1 MIFLGFSNFFDFF
14 EFSEF
19 LSFLMLFDIFYKDTI
34 GYLQY
39 FRFEGTV
46 TNIYTV
52 SAEGGERIADLIVE
66 EMQHDGMIAYHWL
79 SICLEENLVAIVSF
93 VFACFLNQNDLFV
106 FFD

>member
-1 MIFLGFSNFFDFF
+1 MIFFEVFRVFILFNFFDI
-14 EFSEF
+14 
-19 LSFLMLFDIFYKDTI
+19 LYKDTI

-52 SAEGGERIADLIVE
+52 SAEDGERIADLIVE

-106 FFD
+106 FFE

>member
-1 MIFLGFSNFFDFF
+1 MIFLCFYNFLIFLKFSG
-14 EFSEF
+14 F
-19 LSFLMLFDIFYKDTI
+19 LSFLIFDILYKDTI

-52 SAEGGERIADLIVE
+52 SAEDGERIADLIVE

>member
-1 MIFLGFSNFFDFF
+1 M
-14 EFSEF
+14 
-19 LSFLMLFDIFYKDTI
+19 LSDIFYKDTI

-66 EMQHDGMIAYHWL
+66 EMQHDGMIVYHWL
-79 SICLEENLVAIVSF
+79 SICMEENLVAIVSF
-93 VFACFLNQNDLFV
+93 VFACFLSQNDLFV
-106 FFD
+106 YFE